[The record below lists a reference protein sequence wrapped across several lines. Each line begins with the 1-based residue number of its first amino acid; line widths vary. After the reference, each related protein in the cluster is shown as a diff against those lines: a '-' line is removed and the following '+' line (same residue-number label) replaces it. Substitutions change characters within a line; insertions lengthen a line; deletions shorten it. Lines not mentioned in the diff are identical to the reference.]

1 MNNKLINITAFVIL
15 AALWLGFGAALV
27 FNPALLDAVW
37 QAFLGWPLIGQL
49 ATALLTLPVLAGLW
63 IWQMDWPLLL
73 RLALVIGLALATV
86 TTFNPMKPAARPA
99 AQPHEL

>member
-1 MNNKLINITAFVIL
+1 MNNKLINYAAFIIL

-49 ATALLTLPVLAGLW
+49 VVGLLTLPVLAGLW
-63 IWQMDWPLLL
+63 IWQMAWPLWL
-73 RLALVIGLALATV
+73 RLVLVAGLALATLY
-86 TTFNPMKPAARPA
+86 TFNPKKPA
-99 AQPHEL
+99 AQPAVANK